1 MQDSVAT
8 PELVMLVGVRIH
20 EVLLLARLISPLN
33 PWSAEMVRVE
43 LPVLLTLSV
52 INDGAAAIA
61 KSWIVY
67 VTVVA

>member
-1 MQDSVAT
+1 LQDSVAT